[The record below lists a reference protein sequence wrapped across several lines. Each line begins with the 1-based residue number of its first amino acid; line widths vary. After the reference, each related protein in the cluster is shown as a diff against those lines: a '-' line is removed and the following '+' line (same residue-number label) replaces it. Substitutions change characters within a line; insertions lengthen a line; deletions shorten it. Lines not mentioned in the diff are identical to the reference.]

1 MSDPDMTLPSDR
13 WPRIKELFGSALARP
28 AAERRAFLDQACGPT
43 EGDIRREVETLLAAH
58 QTSDSF
64 LATPAA
70 AVAGPATS
78 HGGGLAEGQ
87 MLGPYRVLRTLGQG
101 GMATVYLVHDERHRR
116 SVALKV
122 LRPELAHMLGPER
135 FLREIA
141 IAAQLNHPHILAL
154 YDSGEADGVLYYVM
168 PYVKGESLRQR
179 LARERQLP
187 IDDAAADHPPSRFGA
202 GARAFP
208 QSDPSRYQAGEH
220 PAPRR
225 RSDGDRL
232 RDRPGRERRRG

>member
-70 AVAGPATS
+70 PVAGPATS
-78 HGGGLAEGQ
+78 HGGALAEGQ
-87 MLGPYRVLRTLGQG
+87 ILGPYRVLRTLGQG
-101 GMATVYLVHDERHRR
+101 GMATVYLAHDERHRR

-122 LRPELAHMLGPER
+122 LRPELAARARTRALPPR
-135 FLREIA
+135 DRDRRPAA
-141 IAAQLNHPHILAL
+141 IIRTSCRC

-168 PYVKGESLRQR
+168 PFVEGESLR
-179 LARERQLP
+179 
-187 IDDAAADHPPSRFGA
+187 AAAR
-202 GARAFP
+202 ARA
-208 QSDPSRYQAGEH
+208 A
-220 PAPRR
+220 APDRR
-225 RSDGDRL
+225 RPA
-232 RDRPGRERRRG
+232 DRPRGRRRRWSYAHSPQHRSTATSSRRTSCSTRARRWWPTSGSPGR

>member
-1 MSDPDMTLPSDR
+1 M
-13 WPRIKELFGSALARP
+13 FGSALARP

-87 MLGPYRVLRTLGQG
+87 ILGPYRVLRTLGQG

-168 PYVKGESLRQR
+168 PYIKGESLRQR

-187 IDDAAADHPPSRFGA
+187 IEEAVGIARQVAAALEHAHSHNLIHRDIKPENILFHEGEAMVTDFGIALAVSAA
-202 GARAFP
+202 G
-208 QSDPSRYQAGEH
+208 G
-220 PAPRR
+220 
-225 RSDGDRL
+225 
-232 RDRPGRERRRG
+232 